1 MFPLGLDKM
10 IIRVTPKSGKGKNRI
25 REYGHHWRVL
35 KTSDQ
40 VVCRE
45 GRSHLVESLGRKYW
59 RWVSTSYDPDFNIE
73 EVIND

>member
-1 MFPLGLDKM
+1 ML
-10 IIRVTPKSGKGKNRI
+10 IRVSPQSGKGKNRI
-25 REYGHHWRVL
+25 REHGDTWRVL

-45 GRSHLVESLGRKYW
+45 GRSHLVESLDGREYW